1 MRVSYLTV
9 RLSAKIIF
17 RRCSGSLGLEQAS
30 KIDKLMHKH
39 NEQQLQAAREEECRS
54 SSSSSSSSNRPEQN
68 EEDCLQVAK
77 LAAGLLDR
85 WAGAGHLL
93 VPGEKAVPSAALLD
107 LARKELGRVTLNG
120 ITTCDGTGAT
130 GLGLFPSGAM
140 INHSCSPNCQAWWR
154 GSQLEIRCSKPVAA
168 GEELCL
174 SYIPIDQ
181 PSTLRRAQL
190 RHSWFFACRCRRC
203 VSRQWDAEL
212 VGLRCPT
219 KGCAGA
225 VPPPPWCSGHACSH
239 CGTCRAFDEPSTRP
253 APPDEGRKESRGASV
268 VAMDS
273 PSCCGRRKTSRT
285 PPGDGENLDVEKGM
299 AWSTCATRE
308 AQEMIVLPEPDYRG
322 CEERLLGA
330 ARDFRKGME
339 AYMQEEPDVALV
351 ALEKSLLVRESLLHP
366 FNKELLRT
374 LRYASYAAIAT
385 QSWSKAY
392 SFLSRWLRPMDVM
405 YGAAEVWD
413 IAAMRVDA
421 GLVLDKLSEV
431 TCGPGTVPPQVGE
444 ALPGLNKLSG
454 QPETV
459 GSMDPAAFGE
469 MAAGLRWIWVCL
481 GRDSG
486 LSAEIAALESF
497 ADHGVTFYA
506 NGDNGLS

>member
-1 MRVSYLTV
+1 M
-9 RLSAKIIF
+9 
-17 RRCSGSLGLEQAS
+17 
-30 KIDKLMHKH
+30 
-39 NEQQLQAAREEECRS
+39 
-54 SSSSSSSSNRPEQN
+54 
-68 EEDCLQVAK
+68 
-77 LAAGLLDR
+77 LDR
-85 WAGAGHLL
+85 CAGAGHLL
-93 VPGEKAVPSAALLD
+93 VPGEEAVPSAALLD
-107 LARKELGRVTLNG
+107 LARKELGRVSLNG
-120 ITTCDGTGAT
+120 ITTCDGTGPT

-154 GSQLEIRCSKPVAA
+154 GSQLEIRCTKPVAT

-181 PSTLRRAQL
+181 PSTVRRAQL

-225 VPPPPWCSGHACSH
+225 VPPPPWRGGHACSH
-239 CGTCRAFDEPSTRP
+239 CGTSHAFNKPSTRP
-253 APPDEGRKESRGASV
+253 
-268 VAMDS
+268 
-273 PSCCGRRKTSRT
+273 T
-285 PPGDGENLDVEKGM
+285 PPGEGENVYVEERT
-299 AWSTCATRE
+299 ARSTCAARE
-308 AQEMIVLPEPDYRG
+308 AQEMIVLPEADYRG

-330 ARDFRKGME
+330 GRNFRKGME

-351 ALEKSLLVRESLLHP
+351 ALEKSLLVRQSLLHP

-385 QSWSKAY
+385 HSWSKAY
-392 SFLSRWLRPMDVM
+392 SFLSRWLHPMDAM

-421 GLVLDKLSEV
+421 GLVLNKLSEV

-444 ALPGLNKLSG
+444 ALPGLIELSG
-454 QPETV
+454 QPETG

-486 LSAEIAALESF
+486 LSGEIAALESF
-497 ADHGVTFYA
+497 GDHGVTFHVH
-506 NGDNGLS
+506 GDNHLS